1 MKVIAKESIGSLVT
15 LGRAYSVL
23 YETSSDFVITDN
35 LNNEVGFS
43 KNHFVVND
51 EFHFPLQFAESVYL
65 QFYEI
70 LHGFNEGM
78 NEPSEQ
84 ARKCTEL
91 AIKLMS
97 NEVSKDVVRSG
108 RNGLDQVE
116 FFQKVKTAY
125 NEYDK

>member
-15 LGRAYSVL
+15 LGRAYTVI

-35 LNNEVGFS
+35 LNNEVCFD
-43 KNHFVVND
+43 KDYFIVND
-51 EFHFPLQFAESVYL
+51 EFHLPLQFAESVYL

-78 NEPSEQ
+78 NEPSEK

-91 AIKLMS
+91 TIELMS

-116 FFQKVKTAY
+116 FFEKVKTAY
-125 NEYDK
+125 NEYNK

>member
-15 LGRAYSVL
+15 LGRTYIVL

-35 LNNEVGFS
+35 LNNEVGFA
-43 KNHFVVND
+43 KNHFLVND
-51 EFHFPLQFAESVYL
+51 EFHLPLQFAESVYR
-65 QFYEI
+65 QFYQI

-78 NEPSEQ
+78 NEPSEK

-97 NEVSKDVVRSG
+97 NEVSKDIVRSG

-116 FFQKVKTAY
+116 FFEKVKTAY